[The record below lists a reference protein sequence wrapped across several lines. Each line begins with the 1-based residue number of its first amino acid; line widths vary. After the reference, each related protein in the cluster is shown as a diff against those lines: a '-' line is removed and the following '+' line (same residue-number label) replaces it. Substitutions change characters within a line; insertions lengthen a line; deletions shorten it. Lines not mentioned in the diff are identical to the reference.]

1 LIKRIQPFPEP
12 ILVTRPIIPSL
23 ENYMKRLEGVW
34 DKKWFTN
41 NGEQHRLLEDRL
53 QKYLDV
59 PNISLF
65 NNGTTALIL
74 ACRCLQLSGEVIT
87 TPFTFAATPH
97 ILTWN
102 GIKPVFCDI
111 EPTTFNLDADKLES
125 SITSDTTAILP
136 VHIFGIP
143 CNTLKIQKIADDYGL
158 KVIYDA
164 AHAFGTRLD
173 DTGIGNSGDITMF
186 SFHATK
192 QFHTAEGG
200 ALTFQDPSLK
210 IKMDLLKNFGIK
222 NEEEVVIPGIN
233 GKMNELQAA
242 LGLEVIEC
250 LDAERTRRMKLF
262 NQYIQKLKNTD
273 GIILPHVGKN
283 VHFNYQYFPIRIEKE
298 KFGISRDEIYERF
311 KQFNVFTRKYFSPL
325 CSEYPFYRDLPSA
338 SKTNL
343 PVANKIV
350 DDVLCLPLYGA
361 LSIQEIGKICEILK
375 CFRD

>member
-1 LIKRIQPFPEP
+1 LIERIQPFPEP
-12 ILVTRPIIPSL
+12 ILVTRPIVPSL
-23 ENYMKRLEGVW
+23 ENYMKRLEDVW
-34 DKKWFTN
+34 DKRWFTN
-41 NGEQHRLLEDRL
+41 NGEQHLLLERKL
-53 QKYLDV
+53 REYLDV

-97 ILTWN
+97 SLTWN
-102 GIKPVFCDI
+102 GITPVFCDI
-111 EPTTFNLDADKLES
+111 EPTTFNLDADRLES

-136 VHIFGIP
+136 VHTFGMP
-143 CNTLKIQKIADDYGL
+143 CNTQKIQKIADDYGL
-158 KVIYDA
+158 KVMYDA

-173 DTGIGNSGDITMF
+173 DTGIGNFGDITMF

-200 ALTFQDPSLK
+200 ALTFRDPSLK
-210 IKMDLLKNFGIK
+210 TNLDLLKNFGIK
-222 NEEEVVIPGIN
+222 NEEEVVMPGIN
-233 GKMNELQAA
+233 GKLNELQAA
-242 LGLEVIEC
+242 LGLEVIEF
-250 LDAERTRRMKLF
+250 LDAERTQRMKLF
-262 NQYIQKLKNTD
+262 KQYIQKLKNTD

-283 VHFNYQYFPIRIEKE
+283 VYFNYQYFTIRIEKE

>member
-1 LIKRIQPFPEP
+1 
-12 ILVTRPIIPSL
+12 
-23 ENYMKRLEGVW
+23 MKRLEGVW

-41 NGEQHRLLEDRL
+41 NGEQHRLLEDKLR
-53 QKYLDV
+53 KYLDV

-74 ACRCLQLSGEVIT
+74 ACKCLQLSGEVIT

-97 ILTWN
+97 TLTWN

-136 VHIFGIP
+136 VHVFGMP
-143 CNTLKIQKIADDYGL
+143 CNTQKIQKIADDYGL

-173 DTGIGNSGDITMF
+173 NTGIGNFGDITMF

-200 ALTFQDPSLK
+200 ALTFTDPSLK
-210 IKMDLLKNFGIK
+210 NNMDLLKNFGIK

-242 LGLEVIEC
+242 LGLEVIEY
-250 LDAERTRRMKLF
+250 LDAEHTRRMKLF
-262 NQYIQKLKNTD
+262 QQYIQKLKTTE
-273 GIILPHVGKN
+273 GIILPDIGKN
-283 VHFNYQYFPIRIEKE
+283 VHFNYQYFTIRIEKE
-298 KFGISRDEIYERF
+298 KFGISRDEMYDRF
-311 KQFNVFTRKYFSPL
+311 KQFNVFTRKYFFPL
-325 CSEYPFYRDLPSA
+325 CSEYPCYRDLLSA

-350 DDVLCLPLYGA
+350 DEVLCLPLYGA
-361 LSIQEIGKICEILK
+361 LSAQEIGKICEILK
-375 CFRD
+375 SFRDG

>member
-1 LIKRIQPFPEP
+1 
-12 ILVTRPIIPSL
+12 
-23 ENYMKRLEGVW
+23 MKRLEGVW

-41 NGEQHRLLEDRL
+41 NGEQHRLLEDKLR
-53 QKYLDV
+53 KYLDV

-74 ACRCLQLSGEVIT
+74 ACRCLQLSGDVIT

-111 EPTTFNLDADKLES
+111 EPTTFNLDADILES

-136 VHIFGIP
+136 VHIFGMP
-143 CNTLKIQKIADDYGL
+143 CNNLKIQKIADDYGL

-173 DTGIGNSGDITMF
+173 NTGIGNFGDITMF

-210 IKMDLLKNFGIK
+210 NKMDLLKNFGIK
-222 NEEEVVIPGIN
+222 NENEVVIPGIN

-242 LGLEVIEC
+242 LGLEVIEY
-250 LDAERTRRMKLF
+250 LDAERTQREKLF
-262 NQYIQKLKNTD
+262 MQYIQKLKNTE
-273 GIILPHVGKN
+273 GIVLPHIEKN
-283 VHFNYQYFPIRIEKE
+283 VRFNYQYFVIRIERE

-325 CSEYPFYRDLPSA
+325 CSEYPCYRDLSSA
-338 SKTNL
+338 AKANL

-350 DDVLCLPLYGA
+350 DEVLCLPLYSA
-361 LSIQEIGKICEILK
+361 LSVREIGKICEILK
-375 CFRD
+375 SFRDD